1 MGGGGFQAA
10 ISEVK
15 KALFGEIALR
25 RWLEGE
31 VSAKASSACLLKNAF
46 GAFFAAL
53 RSAELRGCITE

>member
-1 MGGGGFQAA
+1 
-10 ISEVK
+10 VK